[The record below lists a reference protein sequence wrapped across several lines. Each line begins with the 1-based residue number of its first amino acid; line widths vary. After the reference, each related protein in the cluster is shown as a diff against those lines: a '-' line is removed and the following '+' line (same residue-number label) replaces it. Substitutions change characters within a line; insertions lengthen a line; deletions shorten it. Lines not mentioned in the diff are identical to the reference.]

1 MLWHMTNIASPKP
14 TESEHAPLPAYSVVV
29 PVYNEIDTLD
39 ELLTRLTS
47 TLEGTGASYEIILV
61 DDGST
66 DGSTEHL
73 KTLAAQDANLHVIVF
88 SRNFGQSPAL
98 YAGFSRARG
107 GYVAMLDADL
117 QNYPEDIPLLF
128 AKLDEGYDM
137 VSGWRS
143 QRKDSLFR
151 TGASRILNRYI
162 ARSTK
167 VALHD
172 YGCALKAFRR
182 EMVVHMLSL
191 THRCRYLPVDAAA
204 LGGRV
209 AEVEVRHDERSHGT
223 SKYGLVKLIRTAF
236 DLVTSIS
243 AAPLQFIGLLGW
255 AFAAVGFFMSIWV
268 AYVRLT
274 QGDINTMGSV
284 VAIFFF
290 LSGCQLV
297 ATGLLCEYVGR
308 IYIEVQ
314 AKPYYVIREETER

>member
-1 MLWHMTNIASPKP
+1 MLWHMTTP
-14 TESEHAPLPAYSVVV
+14 TDPTPSHTKTAPTPDYSVVV
-29 PVYNEIDTLD
+29 PVFNEIDTLD
-39 ELLTRLTS
+39 ELVRRLLD
-47 TLEGTGASYEIILV
+47 TLAAMEGSYEVIFV
-61 DDGST
+61 DDGSS
-66 DGSTEHL
+66 DGSSVRL
-73 KTLAAQDANLHVIVF
+73 KEWAEREKAIRVIVF
-88 SRNFGQSPAL
+88 TRNFGQSPAL

-107 GYVAMLDADL
+107 RYVAMLDADL
-117 QNYPEDIPLLF
+117 QNYPEDIPVLF
-128 AKLDEGYDM
+128 GKLDEGYDM

-151 TGASRILNRYI
+151 TGASRILNHYI
-162 ARSTK
+162 AKSTK
-167 VALHD
+167 VPLHD

-182 EMVVHMLSL
+182 EMVEHMLTL

-223 SKYGLVKLIRTAF
+223 SKYGLLKLVRTAF

-255 AFAAVGFFMSIWV
+255 GFAAIGFFMSLWV
-268 AYVRLT
+268 AYIRLT
-274 QGDINTMGSV
+274 VGDINTMGSV

-314 AKPYYVIREETER
+314 AKPYFVIREETGP

>member
-1 MLWHMTNIASPKP
+1 MLWLMTNTAAP
-14 TESEHAPLPAYSVVV
+14 TPSEPTDTPDPAYSVVI
-29 PVYNEIDTLD
+29 PVYNELDTLD
-39 ELLTRLTS
+39 ELLTRLQD
-47 TLEGTGASYEIILV
+47 TLTATEASFEIILV

-66 DGSTEHL
+66 DGSTEQL
-73 KTLAAQDANLHVIVF
+73 KDWARRAPHVRVIVF

-107 GYVAMLDADL
+107 RYVAMLDADL

-128 AKLDEGYDM
+128 SKLDEGYDM

-143 QRKDSLFR
+143 QRKDSFFR
-151 TGASRILNRYI
+151 TGASGILNRYI
-162 ARSTK
+162 AHTTK
-167 VALHD
+167 VPLHD

-182 EMVVHMLSL
+182 EMVDHMLGL

-223 SKYGLVKLIRTAF
+223 SKYGLLKLVRTAF

-255 AFAAVGFFMSIWV
+255 GFAAVGFFMSLWV
-268 AYVRLT
+268 GYIRLT
-274 QGDINTMGSV
+274 LGDLNTMGSV